1 MSVDR
6 RQPPSVVPNV
16 VHQICWETLRKPD
29 IEELSVPCWCSVASW
44 RRFAIKHGWKYRLWK
59 EKEVEHLFHP
69 SAWRWL
75 TSHRLHHMR
84 AIVASYQLLYHHGGL
99 IADSSL
105 IWLGALLAGGRT
117 HLPTNQLL
125 AAIARHSFVVLPPDQ
140 DMPSMPMQIVAEAS
154 IMAAAPGHSALHQVL
169 HHVKDLSARKNST
182 EWQDVATHVSTAAL
196 RQHSGVQVLPS
207 AKQWVFYN
215 VTEHAD
221 GVAQAAPVRSA
232 SQQNRML
239 SPMTSVQMAYLAWIQ
254 PPRWWR
260 SNNEAAR
267 AFALPRSPP
276 IPTGTGQCLLESR
289 IVHPPGG
296 MPVLQDSWRVFHPP
310 GTSAPIVHSRI
321 TWNTDVNYTMQWP
334 GKAEHLKKLSK
345 KGAEGRKE
353 AEALSRPKLLK
364 QPNQTK
370 TSSAHDKGSG
380 KGSGGAQRPRPAG
393 SFGAGQP
400 RTAARGTGHG
410 ASQPSTPQNDAA
422 HAAAAIARVK
432 SAEAEFRAAQAAMDA
447 IG

>member
-6 RQPPSVVPNV
+6 RQPPQVPNV
-16 VHQICWETLRKPD
+16 VHQICWETTDLG
-29 IEELSVPCWCSVASW
+29 ELNVPCWCSVASW
-44 RRFAIKHGWKYRLWK
+44 RRFASKYGWRYRLWK
-59 EKEVEHLFHP
+59 EKEVESLFHP

-75 TSHRLHHMR
+75 TSHKLHHMR
-84 AIVASYQLLYHHGGL
+84 AIVASYQLLYQHGGL
-99 IADSSL
+99 VADSSL

-125 AAIARHSFVVLPPDQ
+125 AAIARHSLVVLPPDQ
-140 DMPSMPMQIVAEAS
+140 AMPSVPMQIAAEAS

-169 HHVKDLSARKNST
+169 HHVRDMASGRNST
-182 EWQDVATHVSTAAL
+182 EWRDVATHISTATL
-196 RQHSGVQVLPS
+196 RQHSGVQSLPS

-215 VTEHAD
+215 VTEHAS
-221 GVAQAAPVRSA
+221 GAAQAAPFRTVTRTA

-239 SPMTSVQMAYLAWIQ
+239 SPMSAVQMSHLAWVQ

-260 SNNEAAR
+260 SSNEAAR

-289 IVHPPGG
+289 VVRPPGG
-296 MPVLQDSWRVFHPP
+296 TPVLQSVWRVFHPP
-310 GTSAPIVHSRI
+310 GNSAPIVHSRI

-345 KGAEGRKE
+345 KGVEGRKE
-353 AEALSRPKLLK
+353 AEALSRPKLFP

-370 TSSAHDKGSG
+370 ATAPRDKGS
-380 KGSGGAQRPRPAG
+380 SRAPSGAQRPRPPG

-400 RTAARGTGHG
+400 RTAGRGTGHG
-410 ASQPSTPQNDAA
+410 TPQPTTRNAA
-422 HAAAAIARVK
+422 ADAAAAIARVNT
-432 SAEAEFRAAQAAMDA
+432 AEAEFRAAQAAMDA